1 MPRNGP
7 SISNVRP
14 APNQPGDRVF
24 ESWDGISL
32 LFHFRRLR
40 KKTRL
45 TVRRDVLGRWTTQNA
60 FDAMKIVLTI
70 VDGIGVVVADQ
81 RLAIELCS

>member
-1 MPRNGP
+1 MGWHKSALPL
-7 SISNVRP
+7 SSV
-14 APNQPGDRVF
+14 
-24 ESWDGISL
+24 EEE
-32 LFHFRRLR
+32 
-40 KKTRL
+40 KTCL
-45 TVRRDVLGRWTTQNA
+45 TVRRDVLGRWTTQNT